1 MVATSETSQLIDLLQ
16 SHPEV
21 GPNLAY
27 VQRIPPKEAV
37 KASFPEDLPEGI
49 ISTLQSRGIEQ
60 PYFHQAD
67 CLKDSQAGKH
77 TVVVTPAVFFFDNF
91 PDGVGFSQQ
100 LYDLNEQL
108 VQQMLSLIEKCKCQ
122 GVCPSCV
129 GVPPEK

>member
-77 TVVVTPAVFFFDNF
+77 TVVVTPAVFFFANF
-91 PDGVGFSQQ
+91 PRF
-100 LYDLNEQL
+100 L
-108 VQQMLSLIEKCKCQ
+108 CKLRSFPAKEERRELAQ
-122 GVCPSCV
+122 EGSSRRSFLA
-129 GVPPEK
+129 